1 MKENKYEKN
10 NLLDMQCIWKDNI
23 RIIFDFDGYIDR
35 KFEVENKK
43 DNKSNRNKIQV
54 NVGNSRRGR
63 PMINSISFSI

>member
-1 MKENKYEKN
+1 
-10 NLLDMQCIWKDNI
+10 MQCIWKDNI

-54 NVGNSRRGR
+54 NVGNARRGR
-63 PMINSISFSI
+63 PMINSIIFSI